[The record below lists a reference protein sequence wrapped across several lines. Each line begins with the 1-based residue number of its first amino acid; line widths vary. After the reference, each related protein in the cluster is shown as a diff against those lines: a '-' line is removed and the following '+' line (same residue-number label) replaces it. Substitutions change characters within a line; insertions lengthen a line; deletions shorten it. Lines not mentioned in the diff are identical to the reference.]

1 MPFNITAYA
10 ERGLTVGQKVQNRIY
25 FRFFLSRFHSLMKMF
40 WNVVHP
46 THIQV
51 TTMYEEPTRPSARG
65 IFS

>member
-40 WNVVHP
+40 
-46 THIQV
+46 
-51 TTMYEEPTRPSARG
+51 
-65 IFS
+65 